1 MRGARV
7 RAELRAI
14 RTGHDRVLPARA
26 ARHRR
31 KQIERNVGRVRTGR
45 VAHASAS
52 SKRFSVCSLNMADLA
67 ERVADKIA
75 EMERYLA
82 RTGGHVE
89 LVDVE
94 DAIARIR
101 VSVTRPRTGRLVATL
116 QLKSGIER
124 ALLGEIPEL
133 RGVEAINLPP
143 YTVLGWDQP
152 GFTPIELPQKDGS

>member
-1 MRGARV
+1 MANLLEKV
-7 RAELRAI
+7 
-14 RTGHDRVLPARA
+14 
-26 ARHRR
+26 
-31 KQIERNVGRVRTGR
+31 
-45 VAHASAS
+45 
-52 SKRFSVCSLNMADLA
+52 SVCSLKMADLA
-67 ERVADKIA
+67 ERVAAKIA

-101 VSVTRPRTGRLVATL
+101 VSVTRPRMGRLVGTL

-124 ALLGEIPEL
+124 ALLDDIPEL
-133 RGVEAINLPP
+133 RGVEAVNLPP

-152 GFTPIELPQKDGS
+152 GFTPVDLPQKDGS

>member
-1 MRGARV
+1 
-7 RAELRAI
+7 
-14 RTGHDRVLPARA
+14 
-26 ARHRR
+26 
-31 KQIERNVGRVRTGR
+31 
-45 VAHASAS
+45 
-52 SKRFSVCSLNMADLA
+52 MADLA
-67 ERVADKIA
+67 GRVATKIA

-101 VSVTRPRTGRLVATL
+101 VSVTRPRMGRLVATL

-124 ALLGEIPEL
+124 ALLDDIPEL
-133 RGVEAINLPP
+133 RGVEAVNLPP

-152 GFTPIELPQKDGS
+152 DFSAVDLPQKDGG

>member
-1 MRGARV
+1 M
-7 RAELRAI
+7 AELS
-14 RTGHDRVLPARA
+14 DRVA
-26 ARHRR
+26 A
-31 KQIERNVGRVRTGR
+31 
-45 VAHASAS
+45 
-52 SKRFSVCSLNMADLA
+52 
-67 ERVADKIA
+67 KIG

-101 VSVTRPRTGRLVATL
+101 VSVTRPRMGRLVATL

-124 ALLGEIPEL
+124 ALLDDIPEL
-133 RGVEAINLPP
+133 RGVEAVNLPP

-152 GFTPIELPQKDGS
+152 GFTPAELTQKDGS

>member
-1 MRGARV
+1 
-7 RAELRAI
+7 
-14 RTGHDRVLPARA
+14 
-26 ARHRR
+26 
-31 KQIERNVGRVRTGR
+31 
-45 VAHASAS
+45 
-52 SKRFSVCSLNMADLA
+52 MADLA
-67 ERVADKIA
+67 AGVSTKIA

-101 VSVTRPRTGRLVATL
+101 VWVTRPRTGRLVATL

-124 ALLGEIPEL
+124 ALLDAVPEL
-133 RGVEAINLPP
+133 RGVEAVNLPP

-152 GFTPIELPQKDGS
+152 GFTPVELPQKDGA